1 MAPDDR
7 WLAAVWPFV
16 RGQLPPAP
24 ATVLEVGCG
33 TLGGFVPALGE
44 RGYQALGV
52 DPEAPEG
59 SDYQRV
65 EFEQYE
71 PQHLVD
77 CVVAS
82 LSLHHVADL
91 DAALDRLQD
100 LLVPAGKLVVV
111 EWAWERF
118 DEATA
123 RWGLRPAGPAR
134 PRGRAGLAAQAP
146 GAVGGLRT
154 VLGRLPLGVG
164 HRGGPA
170 PRRADPAR
178 AGHAVHPRARCRRAV
193 PLCRPGRYRR
203 GRGAGRHRRWPDSA
217 RRHPIHGHARL
228 TGRARAQGRWLG
240 QVWWRPGEELQEGD
254 PAATPVIPSRSAWP
268 STSRSRCRCFRVT
281 VVKGMSAGSHQPLA
295 VGSLP
300 LVRARRRARRSS
312 QAWMAASMLRRSAC
326 RSSKALGASSRAS
339 SSA

>member
-123 RWGLRPAGPAR
+123 RWCFAR
-134 PRGRAGLAAQAP
+134 LDPPAP
-146 GAVGGLRT
+146 GAEPGWLHKHQERWVASGQHWNDYYSTWASQEGLHP
-154 VLGRLPLGVG
+154 GDEIM
-164 HRGGPA
+164 RGL
-170 PRRADPAR
+170 DAR
-178 AGHAVHPRARCRRAV
+178 FNRQVYTE
-193 PLCRPGRYRR
+193 GRYFFPDLADTSEAEEQAAID
-203 GRGAGRHRRWPDSA
+203 AGLIQAGGIRY
-217 RRHPIHGHARL
+217 
-228 TGRARAQGRWLG
+228 
-240 QVWWRPGEELQEGD
+240 
-254 PAATPVIPSRSAWP
+254 AAT
-268 STSRSRCRCFRVT
+268 
-281 VVKGMSAGSHQPLA
+281 
-295 VGSLP
+295 
-300 LVRARRRARRSS
+300 RA
-312 QAWMAASMLRRSAC
+312 
-326 RSSKALGASSRAS
+326 
-339 SSA
+339 